1 MKNQQPILIS
11 FLGKSY
17 ASEEGYREA
26 TYQIEDFE
34 CTTAYSAFA
43 LSQHINPKKIII
55 LGTSGSMWDVLIE
68 AHATGSKEED
78 SKLGTKHM
86 QLQYLINMHNKPAT
100 KNPWQR
106 QKPQKIYEKV
116 TKKFPYIY
124 LFNF

>member
-1 MKNQQPILIS
+1 
-11 FLGKSY
+11 
-17 ASEEGYREA
+17 
-26 TYQIEDFE
+26 
-34 CTTAYSAFA
+34 
-43 LSQHINPKKIII
+43 
-55 LGTSGSMWDVLIE
+55 
-68 AHATGSKEED
+68 
-78 SKLGTKHM
+78 M